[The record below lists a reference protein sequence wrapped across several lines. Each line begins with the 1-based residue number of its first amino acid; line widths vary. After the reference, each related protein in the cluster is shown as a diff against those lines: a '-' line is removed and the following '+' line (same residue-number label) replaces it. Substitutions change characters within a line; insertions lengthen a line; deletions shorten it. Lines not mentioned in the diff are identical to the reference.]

1 MRRAGTAKA
10 QAIAPPVTVEERSPD
25 RKGWRQMTIE
35 PPLIVGIG
43 GTMRVGSTSEMALRA
58 TLGVAQ
64 TFGMRTKMFS
74 GPDLVMDSYDPGSPA
89 RAGNAAA
96 LVAAL
101 READGVLV
109 STPSYHGSIS
119 GLIKNAI
126 DYAEDMRCDD
136 RPYLD
141 GRAVGC
147 IVCADGAQAMGS
159 TLLTLRSIIHAL
171 RGWPTPYA
179 AVVNSSLKPFDA
191 DGGIKDA
198 EVAKQLRIVAGQVV
212 EFAQR
217 FQLSGCA
224 SAL

>member
-1 MRRAGTAKA
+1 
-10 QAIAPPVTVEERSPD
+10 
-25 RKGWRQMTIE
+25 MTIE

-43 GTMRVGSTSEMALRA
+43 GTMRAGSTSEMALKA
-58 TLGVAQ
+58 ALGMAQ
-64 TFGMRTKMFS
+64 KMGLRTKMLS
-74 GPDLVMDSYDPGSPA
+74 GADLVMDSYDPGSPA
-89 RAGNAAA
+89 RAGNAEA

-101 READGVLV
+101 RQADGILI

-119 GLIKNAI
+119 GLLKNAI
-126 DYAEDMRCDD
+126 DYTEDMRCDD

-159 TLLTLRSIIHAL
+159 TLFTLRSIVHAL

-179 AVVNSSLKPFDA
+179 AVVNSSLKPFEPSGD
-191 DGGIKDA
+191 IKDL
-198 EVAKQLRIVAGQVV
+198 EVAKQLQIVASQVV

-217 FQLSGCA
+217 SQLARAAEAAQSKMGVH
-224 SAL
+224 